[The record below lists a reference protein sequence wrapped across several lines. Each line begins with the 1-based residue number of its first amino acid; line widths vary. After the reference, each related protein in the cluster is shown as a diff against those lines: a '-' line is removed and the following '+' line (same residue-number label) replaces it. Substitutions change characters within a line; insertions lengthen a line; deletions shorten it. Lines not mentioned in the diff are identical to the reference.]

1 MAGQFIY
8 QPLPFYLV
16 FFPGPVF
23 NQENTID
30 ILIILLC
37 FLKLYST
44 VEALVS
50 WHPQDVK
57 KVSLTGAGRLREWK
71 KLIEIL

>member
-1 MAGQFIY
+1 M
-8 QPLPFYLV
+8 
-16 FFPGPVF
+16 FFQGPAF

-37 FLKLYST
+37 FVKLYCT
-44 VEALVS
+44 VEVLVS

-57 KVSLTGAGRLREWK
+57 KVSLTGAGRLQECK
-71 KLIEIL
+71 KLMEIL